1 MSRLMDC
8 LHRHLIVVAIFLLTL
23 KTIMVTLFG
32 FELTMHNGLDWVLL
46 VISPIGTLMVFFSFS
61 FFIKKRFQPIGFF
74 VTYLLVTGLLYA
86 NLLYYRFYIDFVTFS
101 VFLQLDNVG
110 GLGASTVEL
119 MSLFDVFIFLDII
132 FIWYLMLSRRGMNM
146 KMPRKKQYGMISIA
160 MIVLTIFLGVMQNQH
175 LFETE
180 YNRQA
185 LVKSLG
191 LYNYQMAN
199 MIFGIM
205 APIEKVFSTKAD
217 AEEISSFLQKEDQN
231 ETDTFGIAR
240 GKNIVLISMESLQ
253 QFVIQREVN
262 GEEIAPFL
270 NKLIKES
277 YYFPNIYDQTAQGKT
292 SDAELM
298 VDTGLYPLSSGS
310 VFVRHPQNHFVSL
323 QNILQ
328 EDGNYQSYVFHGND
342 ATFWNRNGI
351 YPNLGYEHFYAKE
364 SYDVTEENSIN
375 YGIKDI
381 PFFEQSMTYV
391 TDLPE
396 PFLAKFITLTNH
408 FPFLLDEADQLLDEA
423 ETEED
428 VVNRYVT
435 TVRYMDAAIERFF
448 ALLKEKNIYEHT
460 IFVLYGDHYG
470 ISKKYEAGVHEFL
483 GQAYTPL
490 NHLQLQRIPL
500 IIHIPGQEG
509 KVVETLGGEIDIHAT
524 LLHLL
529 GISQENHMNFSQNLF
544 ARSENHPVIFR
555 DGSMIVKDYAYM
567 DNVCYDRK
575 TDKMTDDTKC
585 EPYLEIVRQE
595 LKMSDDI
602 ILGDLLQ
609 YLK

>member
-1 MSRLMDC
+1 
-8 LHRHLIVVAIFLLTL
+8 
-23 KTIMVTLFG
+23 
-32 FELTMHNGLDWVLL
+32 
-46 VISPIGTLMVFFSFS
+46 
-61 FFIKKRFQPIGFF
+61 
-74 VTYLLVTGLLYA
+74 
-86 NLLYYRFYIDFVTFS
+86 
-101 VFLQLDNVG
+101 
-110 GLGASTVEL
+110 
-119 MSLFDVFIFLDII
+119 
-132 FIWYLMLSRRGMNM
+132 
-146 KMPRKKQYGMISIA
+146 
-160 MIVLTIFLGVMQNQH
+160 
-175 LFETE
+175 
-180 YNRQA
+180 
-185 LVKSLG
+185 
-191 LYNYQMAN
+191 
-199 MIFGIM
+199 
-205 APIEKVFSTKAD
+205 
-217 AEEISSFLQKEDQN
+217 
-231 ETDTFGIAR
+231 
-240 GKNIVLISMESLQ
+240 VLISMESLQ

-262 GEEIAPFL
+262 GEEITPFL
-270 NKLIKES
+270 NKLIEES
-277 YYFPNIYDQTAQGKT
+277 YYFPNIYYQTAQGKT

-310 VFVRHPQNHFVSL
+310 VFVRHPENHFVSL
-323 QNILQ
+323 QKILQ

-408 FPFLLDEADQLLDEA
+408 FPFLLDEADQLIDEA

-435 TVRYMDAAIERFF
+435 TVRYMDAVIERFF

-509 KVVETLGGEIDIHAT
+509 EVVETLGGEIDIHAT

-585 EPYLEIVRQE
+585 EPYLETVRQE